1 MIKTFLKTSN
11 HQRIVDDCEMEVVN
25 VMAERNSLSSFK
37 SETENYLLNFESN
50 LSYFLNLKFKSPNYK
65 ILLTTNKNKKGKIN
79 ILNFIVLL
87 ESKAQID
94 YVKESLTEKKIKF
107 DILEEIPKKET
118 ITKFKIEVQNWAN
131 EIQRYLSNE
140 FGFLGTTRIEASHY
154 KTELQSFNITNS
166 GKGLNDDIVW
176 AMKEISKTITLSKDF
191 AFYTDDKF
199 SFINSYFKR

>member
-1 MIKTFLKTSN
+1 MIKTFLKSSS
-11 HQRIVDDCEMEVVN
+11 HQKVVDDYEMEVVN
-25 VMAERNSLSSFK
+25 VTAERNSTSSFK
-37 SETENYLLNFESN
+37 SETENYLLNFESSLN
-50 LSYFLNLKFKSPNYK
+50 YFLNLKFKRPNYK
-65 ILLTTNKNKKGKIN
+65 ILLTANEDKTGKIN

-94 YVKESLTEKKIKF
+94 YVKESLTEEKIKF

-118 ITKFKIEVQNWAN
+118 ITKFKIEVQNWAD

-140 FGFLGTTRIEASHY
+140 FNFLGTTRIEASHD

-176 AMKEISKTITLSKDF
+176 VMKEISKTITLSKDF